1 MGRKDVSP
9 SGQRVP
15 GSCGPGI
22 PSQGQQGAGLTCRP
36 RADMDQAA
44 TSLPQ
49 PTLSSHP
56 TQHGSGPSTVGASSG
71 WVLPCSPIPRPH
83 GIPSELVVSAQALT
97 VHLGGLEARPP
108 PRTPHLYPGKRA
120 QSHVG
125 QSSLRTVTGLRPA
138 PGQMGG
144 SARSEGHP
152 KTPGQSL
159 GHTKGTWWAS
169 SPQGQGQSEGAAH
182 TRPASVQVSN
192 VLFIRYFDD
201 YK

>member
-49 PTLSSHP
+49 PTHSSHL
-56 TQHGSGPSTVGASSG
+56 TQHGSGPSTVGASSS

-108 PRTPHLYPGKRA
+108 EDAPPLPRQEGPESR
-120 QSHVG
+120 
-125 QSSLRTVTGLRPA
+125 RTVFSEDSHGAA
-138 PGQMGG
+138 PSSRSNGRLCQVRGPPKD
-144 SARSEGHP
+144 ARSEPGAHQGHLVGIL
-152 KTPGQSL
+152 TPR
-159 GHTKGTWWAS
+159 
-169 SPQGQGQSEGAAH
+169 PGAERGGGAH
-182 TRPASVQVSN
+182 TSCLCAGFKCVVYS
-192 VLFIRYFDD
+192 LF
-201 YK
+201 